1 MFSMRFT
8 LLIALMGMLL
18 SSTLGAKLSYAA
30 DVQHSVPIPIPIP
43 SDEPVHPTN
52 MTTTMTYTIS
62 DKPTPSLP
70 FGEPHHISVSL
81 SPPRP
86 HKYHNSSSSHHVA
99 GIVTMVGRDLIPQGM
114 GERRIIPTPPVP
126 SDEPTHSYPPPMTM
140 NPSSSSSTATNQPCG
155 PSSGDP
161 YHWPNSTATT
171 ETTTTTT
178 QTVIVMPTGFPFP
191 WPTSY
196 NGSQPH
202 YNTTCWVGSEDMPCR
217 GYLSGCT
224 TRGMLV
230 SVSPFASDHH

>member
-18 SSTLGAKLSYAA
+18 SSTLGAKLSFAA
-30 DVQHSVPIPIPIP
+30 DDQHSIPIP

-52 MTTTMTYTIS
+52 MTTMMTYTIT
-62 DKPTPSLP
+62 DGPTPSLP

-86 HKYHNSSSSHHVA
+86 HKYHNSSRSHHIA
-99 GIVTMVGRDLIPQGM
+99 GIVTMVDRDLIPQGM
-114 GERRIIPTPPVP
+114 GERRIIPTPPVVP
-126 SDEPTHSYPPPMTM
+126 SDEPTHSCPPPTTM
-140 NPSSSSSTATNQPCG
+140 NPSSSSSTATKQPQG

-161 YHWPNSTATT
+161 YHWPNSTSTTT

-230 SVSPFASDHH
+230 RVSPFASDHH